1 MGMPTLATASTLGGM
16 WGPRGRTTVAALALV
31 LGAAALVTYDVG
43 PAPSGVSQAFAEPAR
58 NATVVIEEG
67 GARKGYA
74 TPQVSISG
82 GGAVTVVNLDS
93 MDHTVTSVAT
103 GADGLPVFDV
113 RVAAGTT
120 ATVPGTAALATGD
133 WAFYCKFHPAMRGTL
148 TVTSA
153 GGGVEPQRPDFE
165 QPLVVPATRRGS
177 DIRLVMRRG
186 LVRTMPDGPRTAMW
200 TYDGT
205 YPGPTIRRRGGRGTR
220 VTIVNRLPR
229 GAGATSTHLHG
240 DHHASADDG
249 QPTTQLVRPGDSRTY
264 DYPLTVDGRPEP
276 GSFFWYHD
284 HRMDRTARNNWRG
297 LQGMF
302 IVTDPPTP
310 GLRLPGGRRD
320 VPLMISERSF
330 TADNQ
335 LTDPFADGPR
345 MVGHH
350 GHMSWTGPQAPPND
364 ATVGD
369 TVLVNGRYA
378 PYLPVSATRYR
389 LRLLN
394 SSPFSSY
401 NLTLSDGRPF
411 LQVGTGS
418 GLLPRAVVRTSVL
431 LGPAQ
436 RADVVVDFS
445 GASGQRPV
453 LESVPAAVGTSG
465 ADARASAIM
474 QFRVGAPARDTS
486 RLPTR
491 LPSPE
496 LVSPVPDRVAKTWTF
511 GLGGDGHGSF
521 WSIDGQAFDPTR
533 VDHRA
538 RLGTVERWRF
548 RNTSDVT
555 HYVHVHAEQWRTVRR
570 DGHTPPPWERGLED
584 TWRLE
589 PGEVVEV
596 AARFTD
602 YTGAFMIHCHMLD
615 HEDHGMMARFD
626 VVR

>member
-1 MGMPTLATASTLGGM
+1 M
-16 WGPRGRTTVAALALV
+16 RRFVAHRRWAPAVAVV
-31 LGAAALVTYDVG
+31 LCAAALVAYDVG
-43 PAPSGVSQAFAEPAR
+43 PAHDARPAWAEPVR
-58 NATVVIEEG
+58 NATIVIDQ
-67 GARKGYA
+67 GATRKGFA
-74 TPQVSISG
+74 TPEVTVSG
-82 GGAVTVVNLDS
+82 GGEVTVVNLDS
-93 MDHTVTSVAT
+93 MDHTVTSVAD
-103 GADGLPVFDV
+103 GPDGLPVFDV
-113 RVAAGTT
+113 RVKAGTT
-120 ATVPGTAALATGD
+120 ATVPGVAALAAGE
-133 WAFYCKFHPAMRGTL
+133 WAFYCKFHPSMRGVL
-148 TVTSA
+148 TVVGG
-153 GGGVEPQRPDFE
+153 GGGVEPERPSFE
-165 QPLVVPATRRGS
+165 QPLVVPPTKRGA
-177 DIRLVMRRG
+177 DIRLVMRRS
-186 LVRTMPDGPRTAMW
+186 LVRTMPHGPRTSMW

-205 YPGPTIRRRGGRGTR
+205 YPGPTIRRRGGQGTK
-220 VTIVNRLPR
+220 VTFVNRLPR
-229 GAGATSTHLHG
+229 AAGSMSTHLHG
-240 DHHASADDG
+240 DHHEPQHDG
-249 QPTTQLVRPGDSRTY
+249 QPTTHLIRPGRSRTY

-310 GLRLPGGRRD
+310 GLRLPTGARD

-330 TADNQ
+330 RADNQ
-335 LTDPFADGPR
+335 LTDPFAHGPR

-350 GHMSWTGPQAPPND
+350 GEMAWVGPHAPPDD

-369 TVLVNGRYA
+369 TVLVNGRHA
-378 PYLPVSATRYR
+378 PYLGVSATRYR

-411 LQVGTGS
+411 LQIGTGS
-418 GLLPRAVVRTSVL
+418 GLLPRATVRTSVL

-436 RADVVVDFS
+436 RADVIVDFS
-445 GASGQRPV
+445 GATGRRLV
-453 LESVPAAVGTSG
+453 LESVPAAPGLTG
-465 ADARASAIM
+465 DDARETAVM
-474 QFRVGAPARDTS
+474 EFRVGARARDTS
-486 RLPTR
+486 RLPAR
-491 LPSPE
+491 LPSPK
-496 LVSPVPDRVAKTWTF
+496 LVSPVPTRVARTWTF
-511 GLGGDGHGSF
+511 GLDGNDRHGTF
-521 WSIDGQAFDPTR
+521 WSINGRAFDPER

-555 HYVHVHAEQWRTVRR
+555 HYVHIHAQQWRTLRR
-570 DGHTPPPWERGLED
+570 DGKAPPPWEQGLED

-589 PGEVVEV
+589 PGEEVEV

-626 VVR
+626 VRR